1 MRAIAITSWGG
12 PEVLELMD
20 SPQPVPA
27 ENEVAIRV
35 SVAGLNF
42 ADVSTRLGRLG
53 AGSPPVIP
61 GLEVAGEVVSV
72 GPGVTAPSVGDRV
85 AAFVSSGYAEFAVA
99 KAVLTWVLPD
109 GVSFEEGAAFPTI
122 GVTAFNL
129 LTKAARL
136 QPGETVMIWGA
147 AGGVGTMAAQLAR
160 MFGAGQVIGV
170 VGAGRQGGDRR
181 PRRMRSRCGVFR
193 RGSDRAHPGANPRPR
208 CRCDSECGRGEELEK
223 DADRLADF
231 GRLAVYGMA
240 SGRPGL
246 IPSNSLHSRS
256 CSLVGYSTSIH
267 RKSRPHE
274 VNAAGRAVLTL
285 LEAKR
290 IEIFRGGD
298 FDLEDAADA
307 HRHIESRRKRRQ
319 DPLACREL
327 DVVDVFAV
335 VVVWSVSVS
344 IRAWKS
350 QNMFRKVVEDHFLRD
365 RCNLHQAR
373 LFLKY
378 LST

>member
-1 MRAIAITSWGG
+1 MKAIAITSWGG
-12 PEVLELMD
+12 PEVLELVD
-20 SPQPVPA
+20 RPQPVPA
-27 ENEVAIRV
+27 EGEVVIRV

-61 GLEVAGEVVSV
+61 GLEVAGEVASV

-99 KAVLTWVLPD
+99 KAELTWVLPD

-170 VGAGRQGGDRR
+170 VGARDKAGTA
-181 PRRMRSRCGVFR
+181 
-193 RGSDRAHPGANPRPR
+193 DRAGCDDVVVYSEGDLTARILELTHDHGADVILNAVA
-208 CRCDSECGRGEELEK
+208 GEELER

-307 HRHIESRRKRRQ
+307 HRHIESRQ
-319 DPLACREL
+319 
-327 DVVDVFAV
+327 
-335 VVVWSVSVS
+335 SVGK
-344 IRAWKS
+344 I
-350 QNMFRKVVEDHFLRD
+350 L
-365 RCNLHQAR
+365 LHVAN
-373 LFLKY
+373 
-378 LST
+378 STS